1 MKTLW
6 RRAAPVLAVSGIG
19 AFVVG
24 VGSAVS
30 GAGPSGLVW
39 LGVLGGVLLMVMSGV
54 TTDAEPT
61 EPTEPTGAT
70 GPAGPAA
77 GADAGQSGH
86 NWWADDSA
94 VAHASG
100 AKEPEPKGRSGTD
113 SGGCGG
119 DGGGC
124 GGCGGCGG

>member
-19 AFVVG
+19 AFVIG

-61 EPTEPTGAT
+61 
-70 GPAGPAA
+70 GPDA
-77 GADAGQSGH
+77 GAGAGESGH
-86 NWWADDSA
+86 SWWADGSA
-94 VAHASG
+94 SAHSSG
-100 AKEPEPKGRSGTD
+100 AKEPEPKGKSGPD